1 MTRRKIIDIVLSI
14 VSAIFLWAYVVNVIN
29 PPTTTLVRNV
39 PVQLQNQE
47 VLASSK
53 LALLGSTNYT
63 VDVTLA
69 GKRSDLSDV
78 SAAQLVA
85 TADLFGLSAG
95 QNYLT
100 VNVTC
105 PGNLTVEEIKSNR
118 IQVLI
123 EDLVTVNKPVDLIIG
138 EVDDGYEL
146 TMDSTGSTHIA
157 VSGAKSLVN
166 KVMSIRAE
174 LDPDEL
180 MLDETTTLILDAMPL
195 DKDGNIVEGVKLANS
210 YVEVKGTVY
219 ATKTVALSINL
230 DGEPAYGAEVD
241 YTGLPTKILI
251 KGSQDALNSVRSINT
266 KVIDIANMTA
276 EKTVKLVPVLPDG
289 IMLSDKASSLKVSI
303 KLIDHGKIDYTVP
316 VEDIE
321 ITGCPENFEAK
332 LAASDAGSVI
342 NIHVEGTINAIMA
355 AQQEYFVPY
364 VDLSSMEEE
373 GTFGFELI
381 NSYDG
386 NDYTVSYE
394 TDIIN
399 VELVSLLQEDPED
412 IKDGA
417 DPASNESVG
426 P

>member
-14 VSAIFLWAYVVNVIN
+14 VCAIFLWAYVVNVIN
-29 PPTTTLVRNV
+29 PPSTTLVRNV

-53 LALLGSTNYT
+53 LALLGNTNYT

-78 SAAQLVA
+78 TAAQLVA

-123 EDLVTVNKPVDLIIG
+123 EELVSVNKPVDLVIG
-138 EVDDGYEL
+138 EMEDGYEL
-146 TMDSTGSTHIA
+146 TMDSTGSSHIS
-157 VSGAKSLVN
+157 VSGARSLVN

-174 LDPDEL
+174 LDPADFP
-180 MLDETTTLILDAMPL
+180 LDETTTLILDATPL
-195 DKDGNIVEGVKLANS
+195 DNDGNIVDGVRLANN
-210 YVEVKGTVY
+210 YVEVKGTVN

-230 DGEPAYGAEVD
+230 DGEPAYGAEID
-241 YTGLPTKILI
+241 YSNLPTKILI
-251 KGSQDALNSVRSINT
+251 KGSQEALNSVRSINT
-266 KVIDIANMTA
+266 KAIDIANMTS
-276 EKTVKLVPVLPDG
+276 EKTVKLVPVFPDG
-289 IMLSDKASSLKVSI
+289 IMLSDKAANLKVNI

-332 LAASDAGSVI
+332 LAPSDSGSVI
-342 NIHVEGTINAIMA
+342 NVHVEGTISSIMA
-355 AQQEYFVPY
+355 AQEEYFTPY

-381 NSYDG
+381 NPYDG

-399 VELVSLLQEDPED
+399 VELISLLQDDPED
-412 IKDGA
+412 IKDGE
-417 DPASNESVG
+417 DPASSESVG
-426 P
+426 L